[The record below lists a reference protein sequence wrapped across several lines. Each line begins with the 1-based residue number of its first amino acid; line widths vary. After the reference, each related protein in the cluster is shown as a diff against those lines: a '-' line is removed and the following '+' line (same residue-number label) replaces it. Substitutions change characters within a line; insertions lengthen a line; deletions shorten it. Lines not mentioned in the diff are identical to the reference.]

1 MRVIQDS
8 DDEFE
13 EEVEAAAPPPAGIG
27 ASASTHAMHTQD
39 ISSASGT
46 GSTGMCIRLHVRRL

>member
-13 EEVEAAAPPPAGIG
+13 DDLQDEAQAPQAGG
-27 ASASTHAMHTQD
+27 APGGPHDHGRDASLQ
-39 ISSASGT
+39 SGT
-46 GSTGMCIRLHVRRL
+46 GSTGTFAFRRF

>member
-13 EEVEAAAPPPAGIG
+13 DDLEHEAPARGD
-27 ASASTHAMHTQD
+27 ASAVQLEQVKDA
-39 ISSASGT
+39 SSKSGT
-46 GSTGMCIRLHVRRL
+46 GSTGML

>member
-13 EEVEAAAPPPAGIG
+13 DDLEHGARVPQAGD
-27 ASASTHAMHTQD
+27 ASTVQQEQVKDATS
-39 ISSASGT
+39 ISGT
-46 GSTGMCIRLHVRRL
+46 GSTGTLWFRPRADGG

>member
-13 EEVEAAAPPPAGIG
+13 EDLEPEVLPPDTQDASTKHSKSHG
-27 ASASTHAMHTQD
+27 SASEW
-39 ISSASGT
+39 GT
-46 GSTGMCIRLHVRRL
+46 GSTGSAPPT